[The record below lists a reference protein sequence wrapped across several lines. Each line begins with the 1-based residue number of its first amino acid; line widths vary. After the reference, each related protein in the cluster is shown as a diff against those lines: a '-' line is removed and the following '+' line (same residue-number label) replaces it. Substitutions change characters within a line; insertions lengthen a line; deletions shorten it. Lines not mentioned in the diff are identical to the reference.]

1 MQTGSK
7 VVDPRVTLAVVKL
20 NLIKTIVYEK
30 KKKRWLCS
38 KTERSTD
45 QVSQRSKMTDPVP
58 VVPPTGGGRGSEQH
72 GNNVK
77 S

>member
-1 MQTGSK
+1 
-7 VVDPRVTLAVVKL
+7 VVDPRVTLAIVKL

-38 KTERSTD
+38 ETERSKD
-45 QVSQRSKMTDPVP
+45 QVNQRSKMTDPIP
-58 VVPPTGGGRGSEQH
+58 VMPTTGGGRGSEQY

>member
-1 MQTGSK
+1 
-7 VVDPRVTLAVVKL
+7 VVDPRVTLAIVKL
-20 NLIKTIVYEK
+20 NLTLFMKK

-38 KTERSTD
+38 ETERSKD
-45 QVSQRSKMTDPVP
+45 QVNQRSKMTDPIP
-58 VVPPTGGGRGSEQH
+58 VMPTTGGGRGSEQY